1 MGLLAAVGG
10 GTPPGMKSWLLA
22 VVVAAA
28 VPGAGACN
36 RDPAGGSTD
45 GASVFSLLCATCHGP
60 DGRPPAAMVA
70 RLGVR
75 DLTAPEFRARVAA
88 SGPGLIE
95 QQVRHGSQNKLMPA
109 FEGAISDAQIRA
121 VAAYVAST
129 SFPGGSPGGSAGS
142 AAAPR

>member
-1 MGLLAAVGG
+1 
-10 GTPPGMKSWLLA
+10 MKSWLLA
-22 VVVAAA
+22 AVAAVA
-28 VPGAGACN
+28 VLGGGAAGSCS
-36 RDPAGGSTD
+36 RDPAGGSQD
-45 GASVFSLLCATCHGP
+45 GATVFATLCAACHGP

-88 SGPGLIE
+88 SGPGLVE

-121 VAAYVAST
+121 VAAYVASPG
-129 SFPGGSPGGSAGS
+129 FPGFAGS

>member
-1 MGLLAAVGG
+1 
-10 GTPPGMKSWLLA
+10 MKSWLLA
-22 VVVAAA
+22 AA
-28 VPGAGACN
+28 VVMGAGACN
-36 RDPAGGSTD
+36 RDPVGGSAD
-45 GASVFSLLCATCHGP
+45 GASVYATLCATCHGP

-75 DLTAPEFRARVAA
+75 DLTAPELRARIAA
-88 SGPGLIE
+88 SGPGLVE

-121 VAAYVAST
+121 VAAYVASPGFPAA
-129 SFPGGSPGGSAGS
+129 SPGPVPGGAAGS

>member
-1 MGLLAAVGG
+1 
-10 GTPPGMKSWLLA
+10 MKSWLLG
-22 VVVAAA
+22 VVGAVAAVAAIA
-28 VPGAGACN
+28 VLGGGGAGACS
-36 RDPAGGSTD
+36 RDPAGGAMD
-45 GASVFSLLCATCHGP
+45 GATVFGTLCATCHGP

-88 SGPGLIE
+88 SGPGLVE

-129 SFPGGSPGGSAGS
+129 EFGEFGEFGNLGGSGR
-142 AAAPR
+142 APR

>member
-1 MGLLAAVGG
+1 M
-10 GTPPGMKSWLLA
+10 
-22 VVVAAA
+22 VAAA
-28 VPGAGACN
+28 CNTEPVGGAK
-36 RDPAGGSTD
+36 D
-45 GASVFSLLCATCHGP
+45 GPTVFSSLCATCHGP

-88 SGPGLIE
+88 SGPGLVE

-121 VAAYVAST
+121 VAAYVASSAFT
-129 SFPGGSPGGSAGS
+129 GGLAGS

>member
-1 MGLLAAVGG
+1 
-10 GTPPGMKSWLLA
+10 MKSWLLA
-22 VVVAAA
+22 AVVAAA
-28 VPGAGACN
+28 AAGAVACN
-36 RDPAGGSTD
+36 REPVSGSAN
-45 GASVFSLLCATCHGP
+45 GASAYATLCATCHGP

-75 DLTAPEFRARVAA
+75 DLTAPELRARIAA
-88 SGPGLIE
+88 AGPGLVE

-121 VAAYVAST
+121 VAAYVASPAFPGG
-129 SFPGGSPGGSAGS
+129 FPGGSSAGAAGS

>member
-1 MGLLAAVGG
+1 
-10 GTPPGMKSWLLA
+10 MKSWLLA
-22 VVVAAA
+22 VVVVVA
-28 VPGAGACN
+28 VPGGVACN
-36 RDPAGGSTD
+36 RDPAGGSSD
-45 GASVFSLLCATCHGP
+45 GATVFGMLCATCHGP

-88 SGPGLIE
+88 SGPSLVE

-129 SFPGGSPGGSAGS
+129 GFGAGAGS
-142 AAAPR
+142 GAAPR

>member
-1 MGLLAAVGG
+1 
-10 GTPPGMKSWLLA
+10 MKPWLLA

-28 VPGAGACN
+28 VPGGSACN
-36 RDPAGGSTD
+36 RDPAGGATD
-45 GASVFSLLCATCHGP
+45 GASVYAMLCASCHGP

-75 DLTAPEFRARVAA
+75 DLTAPELRARIAA
-88 SGPGLIE
+88 SGPGLVE

-109 FEGAISDAQIRA
+109 LEGAISDAQIRA
-121 VAAYVAST
+121 VAAYVAS
-129 SFPGGSPGGSAGS
+129 SAFPGRSPGGSAGS

>member
-1 MGLLAAVGG
+1 
-10 GTPPGMKSWLLA
+10 MKSWLLA
-22 VVVAAA
+22 AAAAAVAAA
-28 VPGAGACN
+28 AGAAACN
-36 RDPAGGSTD
+36 RDPVGGSGD
-45 GASVFSLLCATCHGP
+45 GATVYATLCATCHGP

-75 DLTAPEFRARVAA
+75 DLTAPELRARIAA
-88 SGPGLIE
+88 SGPGLVE

-121 VAAYVAST
+121 VAAYVAAPE
-129 SFPGGSPGGSAGS
+129 FPGGSAGS

>member
-1 MGLLAAVGG
+1 
-10 GTPPGMKSWLLA
+10 MKSWLLA
-22 VVVAAA
+22 AVVAV

-36 RDPAGGSTD
+36 RDPVGGAGD
-45 GASVFSLLCATCHGP
+45 GASVYAMLCATCHGP

-75 DLTAPEFRARVAA
+75 DLTAPELRARIAA
-88 SGPGLIE
+88 SGPGLVE

-129 SFPGGSPGGSAGS
+129 GFPGGSAGS